1 MDPAAL
7 RSESVLELRRLG
19 APAPGRRY
27 PLTYRPGASIGV
39 RPVAE
44 LEARVAV
51 LHIAYA
57 RTLGMPTE
65 RAMDWLLDAH
75 ILRFVDQGEWR
86 FIVHG
91 DGDSREHAAG
101 IEAAAA
107 LCWVLG
113 LRDDLDPLAR
123 ADGRGLPD
131 LRGGER
137 YADWRSRTLTAV
149 REPAEAA
156 ALLDLYSCLDWSCH
170 EARTPGLDPVLVARR
185 LGALEWA
192 VTFD

>member
-1 MDPAAL
+1 MDPTAL
-7 RSESVLELRRLG
+7 RSASIEELRRLR
-19 APAPGRRY
+19 APTPGRRL
-27 PLTYRPGASIGV
+27 PLSFRPGALIGV

-51 LHIAYA
+51 LHVAYA

-75 ILRFVDQGEWR
+75 ILRFVHPAEWR

-101 IEAAAA
+101 IESATA

-113 LRDDLDPLAR
+113 LRDDLDPLTR

-149 REPAEAA
+149 REPEEAA
-156 ALLDLYSCLDWSCH
+156 ALLDLYVCLDWSCH
-170 EARTPGLDPVLVARR
+170 EAATRGLDPALVGSR
-185 LGALEWA
+185 LAALEWA